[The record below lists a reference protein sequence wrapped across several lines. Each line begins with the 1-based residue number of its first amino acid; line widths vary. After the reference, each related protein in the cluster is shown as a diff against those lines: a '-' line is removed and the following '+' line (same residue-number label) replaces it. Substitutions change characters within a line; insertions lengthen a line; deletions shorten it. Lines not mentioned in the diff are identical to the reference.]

1 LPSEE
6 AEAVAAEEVAAVL
19 HEAEAAVLHD
29 LHPQDL
35 PLHEEAAPFPDAV
48 LP

>member
-6 AEAVAAEEVAAVL
+6 AEAAVAAEEVAVL
-19 HEAEAAVLHD
+19 QG

-35 PLHEEAAPFPDAV
+35 PLHVEEAHFPDAV